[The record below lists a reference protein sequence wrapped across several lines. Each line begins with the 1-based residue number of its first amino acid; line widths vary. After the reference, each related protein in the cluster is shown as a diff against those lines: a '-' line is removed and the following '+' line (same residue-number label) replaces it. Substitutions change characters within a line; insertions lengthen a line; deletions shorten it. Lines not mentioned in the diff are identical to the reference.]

1 MADKVELLLDAKS
14 VLGEG
19 ALWHA
24 KTQTLYWVD
33 ILESLLHIYDPAT
46 GRDRAINVG
55 EHVGTVVVR
64 KSGGVMLA
72 LKRGFASLD
81 LKTEKVTL
89 IADPEK
95 RADNRFN
102 DGKCDPAGRF
112 WAGTLSYK
120 DTPESGALYRLDKD
134 LTVHRMV
141 EKISCSNGI
150 VWSSDN
156 KTMYYIDSFTMR
168 VDAFDFDV
176 ETGNVSNRRTVITAE
191 KGMGFPDGMAID
203 AEDKLWVAHWDG
215 SSVRRWDP
223 KTGKLLRTIDIPAT
237 RVTSC
242 AFGGPKLDKLY
253 VTSATTGLDE
263 ATRKRFP
270 TAGGLFL
277 VDPGV
282 TGVLSPEF
290 AG

>member
-1 MADKVELLLDAKS
+1 MPDNVELLVDAKA

-19 ALWHA
+19 ALWDS

-33 ILESLLHIYDPAT
+33 ILQSLVHCYDPAT
-46 GRDRAINVG
+46 GRDRTINVG

-64 KSGGVMLA
+64 KSGGLMLA
-72 LKRGFASLD
+72 LKHGFASLD
-81 LKTEKVTL
+81 LKAEKTTL
-89 IADPEK
+89 MADPEN
-95 RADNRFN
+95 RVDNRFN

-120 DTPESGALYRLDKD
+120 DQPEAGALYRLDPD
-134 LTVHRMV
+134 LKVHRML
-141 EKISCSNGI
+141 EKVSCSNGI

-156 KTMYYIDSFTMR
+156 KTMYYIDSPLRR
-168 VDAFDFDV
+168 VDAFDY
-176 ETGNVSNRRTVITAE
+176 ELKTGNISNRRTVITCTRE
-191 KGMGFPDGMAID
+191 QGYPDGMSID

-215 SSVRRWDP
+215 SSVRRWDAQS
-223 KTGKLLRTIDIPAT
+223 GKLLRTIELPAT

-242 AFGGPKLDKLY
+242 AFGGPNLDQLY
-253 VTSATTGLDE
+253 VTSARQGLD
-263 ATRKRFP
+263 APTLARFP
-270 TAGGLFL
+270 QAGGLFR

-282 TGVLSPEF
+282 RGVPSAEF